1 MAHERVTFAEPSLAS
16 SDITH
21 ASDTRFRADLT
32 RSAGSAFRLA
42 TVILGNRSDAEE
54 ATQDALERA
63 WRARHSLRDA
73 DRFEPWLQRIVVNMC
88 RDRVRKRRA
97 GPTLMSISEAHDSRD
112 SNDRSA
118 RDLEDP
124 FAATIAQDAI
134 RRAFVRLNID
144 QRVAVAM
151 RFYLDL
157 EVEEIARR
165 LGTRQGTIKSRLHRA
180 LRTLR
185 ESWEGDR

>member
-1 MAHERVTFAEPSLAS
+1 MTQEHVTFADPSLAS
-16 SDITH
+16 ADIAQTSD
-21 ASDTRFRADLT
+21 ARFRHGLAG
-32 RSAGSAFRLA
+32 SAGSAFRLA

-63 WRARHSLRDA
+63 WRARHALRDA
-73 DRFEPWLQRIVVNMC
+73 DRFEPWLQRIVVNVC

-97 GPTLMSISEAHDSRD
+97 TPTVMSISEARD
-112 SNDRSA
+112 GIDRA
-118 RDLEDP
+118 APDLVDP
-124 FAATIAQDAI
+124 FAATIAQDTI
-134 RRAFVRLNID
+134 RRAFVRLNVD

-157 EVEEIARR
+157 EVDEIARR

-185 ESWEGDR
+185 ESWEAGR

>member
-1 MAHERVTFAEPSLAS
+1 MTHEHVTFAEPSLAR

-21 ASDTRFRADLT
+21 ASDARFRADLA
-32 RSAGSAFRLA
+32 RSAGPAFRLA

-97 GPTLMSISEAHDSRD
+97 APTLMSISEAHDV
-112 SNDRSA
+112 SNGPD

-124 FAATIAQDAI
+124 FAATIAQDVI
-134 RRAFVRLNID
+134 RRAFVRLNLD
-144 QRVAVAM
+144 QRVTVAM

-185 ESWEGDR
+185 DSWEGDR